1 MSERPRRPDALM
13 PNQDRP
19 LILETTIKIVFH
31 SILVLALYFLFA
43 GHNHPGGGF
52 VGGLMVG
59 SAISLRYLAGGVEAV
74 QSTFVLRP
82 HLILGIG
89 LVISSL
95 TALMPVIFGN
105 SVLQHGELDLH
116 WPLVGEF
123 HVTTTL
129 TFDIGV
135 FLIVTGLV
143 LMAFEAF
150 GADFDEVVAG
160 GSSGEPAPEADAG
173 RPPVAGA
180 PSSEGGAGR

>member
-1 MSERPRRPDALM
+1 M

-19 LILETTIKIVFH
+19 LILETTIKIVYH

-59 SAISLRYLAGGVEAV
+59 SAISLRYLAGGVDAV
-74 QSTFVLRP
+74 RSTFLLRP

-95 TALMPVIFGN
+95 TALMPVLLGN
-105 SVLQHGELDLH
+105 SVLQHGKIDLH
-116 WPLVGEF
+116 WPLVGEL

-150 GADFDEVVAG
+150 GADYDEVVGDGAG
-160 GSSGEPAPEADAG
+160 TAPAPTPDGGG
-173 RPPVAGA
+173 R
-180 PSSEGGAGR
+180 R

>member
-1 MSERPRRPDALM
+1 
-13 PNQDRP
+13 
-19 LILETTIKIVFH
+19 
-31 SILVLALYFLFA
+31 
-43 GHNHPGGGF
+43 
-52 VGGLMVG
+52 MVG
-59 SAISLRYLAGGVEAV
+59 SAISLRFIAGGVDAV

-95 TALMPVIFGN
+95 TALVPVLLGN

-123 HVTTTL
+123 HITTTL
-129 TFDIGV
+129 TFDVGV

-150 GADFDEVVAG
+150 GAEYPDEAAPAPPGRQADPDARAAAPPAAG
-160 GSSGEPAPEADAG
+160 GD
-173 RPPVAGA
+173 R
-180 PSSEGGAGR
+180 R

>member
-1 MSERPRRPDALM
+1 MSGRERRSDALM

-19 LILETTIKIVFH
+19 LILETTIKIIYH

-59 SAISLRYLAGGVEAV
+59 SAISLRYLAGGVQAV

-95 TALMPVIFGN
+95 TALMPVVLGN
-105 SVLQHGELDLH
+105 SVLQHGKLDLH

-123 HVTTTL
+123 HLTTTL

-150 GADFDEVVAG
+150 GADFDEVVSTGTATD
-160 GSSGEPAPEADAG
+160 SHPKPDPSAAAASTSEDGEY
-173 RPPVAGA
+173 R
-180 PSSEGGAGR
+180 